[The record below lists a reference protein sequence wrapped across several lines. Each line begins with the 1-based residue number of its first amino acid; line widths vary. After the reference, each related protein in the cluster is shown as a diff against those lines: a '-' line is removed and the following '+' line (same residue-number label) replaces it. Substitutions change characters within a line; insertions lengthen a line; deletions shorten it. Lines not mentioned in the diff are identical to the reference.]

1 MVAVEAYNTGEGDL
15 YPKIEPYD
23 HGMLPVGSGHSLYWE
38 QSGNPN
44 GEPVIFLHGGPGA
57 GTTPNHRRFFDPVHY
72 RIILFDQRGA
82 GRSTPYANITDN
94 TTNHLIADIE
104 MLRGM
109 LGVEKWLVFGG
120 SWGATL
126 ALVYAERYPEHCL
139 GMILRG
145 VFMGRKSE
153 LDWFLFGISHIYPEA
168 WQTFVD
174 FLPSTERSD
183 LANSYYCRLIEEDPN
198 IHGPAAAAWHN
209 YEMQCST
216 LRHHIS
222 EPTRGYGGNV
232 LALARLEAHY
242 FVNDLFLSE
251 NEILKNVGKIA
262 DLPAI
267 IIQGRYDMICPIISA
282 KQLADSGT
290 GMVLNIVDDAGH
302 SAMEPGIRRG
312 LVAAANSFRDTG
324 HFRGG

>member
-1 MVAVEAYNTGEGDL
+1 MVAVETYNSGEGDL

-38 QSGNPN
+38 QSGNPK
-44 GEPVIFLHGGPGA
+44 GQPVIFLHGGPGA
-57 GTTPNHRRFFDPVHY
+57 GTTPNHRRFFDPAHY

-82 GRSTPYANITDN
+82 GRSTPYASITDN
-94 TTNHLIADIE
+94 TTNHLVADIE
-104 MLRGM
+104 TLRNM
-109 LGVEKWLVFGG
+109 LGVNRWLVFGG

-126 ALVYAERYPEHCL
+126 ALVYAERFPEHCL

-145 VFMGRKSE
+145 VFMGRRSE

-168 WQTFVD
+168 WQNFVN
-174 FLPSTERSD
+174 FLPSAEQSN
-183 LANSYYCRLIEEDPN
+183 LANSYYRRLIEDDPK
-198 IHGPAAAAWHN
+198 IHGPAAAAWYN

-216 LRHHIS
+216 LRHQLS
-222 EPTRGYGGNV
+222 EPTSGYGGNV

-251 NEILKNVGKIA
+251 DEILDNVGKIA
-262 DLPAI
+262 DLPAT

-282 KQLADSGT
+282 KKLADSCK
-290 GMVLNIVDDAGH
+290 GMILNIVDDAGH

-312 LVAAANSFRDTG
+312 LVAATNSFRDKRY
-324 HFRGG
+324 F